1 MKKFDNLVDIL
12 GNEVLY
18 NVELSLTRLKRLG
31 VGTGNDKAYVLV
43 SDEYAGRVV
52 NRFFEVSKYGYVN
65 NPNLDK
71 EHLDELN
78 LPTLKKAVFNFLQ
91 ELIEEDKYL
100 ELAEEFKDNDKA
112 ILKVIWK

>member
-1 MKKFDNLVDIL
+1 M
-12 GNEVLY
+12 
-18 NVELSLTRLKRLG
+18 LKHSENKR
-31 VGTGNDKAYVLV
+31 NH
-43 SDEYAGRVV
+43 
-52 NRFFEVSKYGYVN
+52 YVN

-91 ELIEEDKYL
+91 ELIEEDKHL